1 MSDAPVLQNPGTDRT
16 ALAPTNGNGSNGSD
30 SEHSSQRATAQLM
43 SQLLLDRS
51 EVAVLL
57 RVPENAVNHLHRCR
71 QLRGVFVGRNL
82 RWKPE
87 TVRQFVDELN
97 PDD

>member
-1 MSDAPVLQNPGTDRT
+1 MSDAPVFQNPGTDRT
-16 ALAPTNGNGSNGSD
+16 AFAPTNGNGSNVLD
-30 SEHSSQRATAQLM
+30 SEPSTQRATADLM

-57 RVPENAVNHLHRCR
+57 RVPENAVNNLHRCR
-71 QLRGVFVGRNL
+71 QLRGVLVGRNL

-87 TVRQFVDELN
+87 TVRQFVDGLN
-97 PDD
+97 SDD

>member
-1 MSDAPVLQNPGTDRT
+1 MADDENT
-16 ALAPTNGNGSNGSD
+16 SNG
-30 SEHSSQRATAQLM
+30 RALPTDELL

-57 RVPENAVNHLHRCR
+57 RVPENAVGHLHRCR
-71 QLRGVFVGRNL
+71 QLRGVLVGRNL

-87 TVRQFVDELN
+87 TVRQFVDGLDS
-97 PDD
+97 DD